1 MNVSLFGFK
10 VFNRCNQGTM
20 RSDCI
25 RKDTKSI
32 MTGVLT
38 RRDPERKTDRDA
50 WTEHDVKTESEI

>member
-1 MNVSLFGFK
+1 MNVSPFGFK
-10 VFNRCNQGTM
+10 VFNRCNQGMM

-38 RRDPERKTDRDA
+38 RRDTERKTDRDA